1 MTKVLSIETIEPYF
15 LVCRFNNNSLK
26 KLDIL
31 PLIQNHKELNGI
43 EQLMDSETF
52 KKARVGEMGEI
63 LWDKIITTNYNG
75 EEVIW
80 DYDISPEFA
89 FENGIQC

>member
-1 MTKVLSIETIEPYF
+1 MTRVLSIKAIEPYF

-31 PLIQNHKELNGI
+31 PLIQSHKKLNGI